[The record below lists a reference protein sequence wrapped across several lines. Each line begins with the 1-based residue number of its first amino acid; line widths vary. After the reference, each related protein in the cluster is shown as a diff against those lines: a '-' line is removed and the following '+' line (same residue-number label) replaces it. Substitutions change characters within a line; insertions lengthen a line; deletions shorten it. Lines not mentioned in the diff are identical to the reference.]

1 MCSSPS
7 APAQKQEQKKP
18 ENNTTS
24 NTNNMISNNQNTN
37 NQNNTSTSNNANKEA
52 DAVLGSSAA
61 GYKQSQTGLAGRDTR
76 TTARGLADT
85 ARSKKKTLLGE

>member
-18 ENNTTS
+18 ENNSTS
-24 NTNNMISNNQNTN
+24 NTNNTISNNQNASNQTN
-37 NQNNTSTSNNANKEA
+37 TSNNAAKEP
-52 DAVLGSSAA
+52 DAVLGSSSA

>member
-24 NTNNMISNNQNTN
+24 NTNNTISN